1 MIIIE
6 YKLALHS
13 KSKIDQNYASITSGS
28 CFCSKLSNLKLENF
42 LWSLLITTEGT
53 SPISSSRLSTLS
65 TLILSVSF
73 SSFRILYYLHQ
84 IRTVSACF
92 QRSSRMRTPRGQ
104 RSWARVV
111 SLAGKRLLRT
121 ALNWVENLFQRFDA
135 KLTVGLLGVL
145 FVDWVGN
152 VLGGEQGTCK

>member
-73 SSFRILYYLHQ
+73 SSLEYYIIFIKYELFLLASKE
-84 IRTVSACF
+84 VPECEL
-92 QRSSRMRTPRGQ
+92 QRSEKLSSGCF
-104 RSWARVV
+104 SG
-111 SLAGKRLLRT
+111 GKEV
-121 ALNWVENLFQRFDA
+121 VENGSELSR
-135 KLTVGLLGVL
+135 KPLS
-145 FVDWVGN
+145 
-152 VLGGEQGTCK
+152 EIRC